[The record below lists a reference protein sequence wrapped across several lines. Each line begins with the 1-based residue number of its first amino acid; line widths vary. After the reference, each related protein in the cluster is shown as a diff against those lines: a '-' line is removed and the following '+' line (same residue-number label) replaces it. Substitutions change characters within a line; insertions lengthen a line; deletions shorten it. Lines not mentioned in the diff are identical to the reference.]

1 MTVLVIGAS
10 DRAIRQLREIAPSG
24 VDIVSEAVAEADWM
38 IVATTDQRVEAV
50 RSRGLE
56 ALRVL
61 EFPEIASEL
70 DSVTK
75 DALRS
80 ALVRMGG
87 IGGSRPLLSA
97 IGLAVVR
104 PFVRRNEKRTVNDA
118 AAMPVDDPER
128 LAQSGV
134 LPPMPVGARLDD
146 LLAESERTRAK
157 RALAQI
163 VRIPSGRS

>member
-10 DRAIRQLREIAPSG
+10 DRAVRQLREIAPSG

-50 RSRGLE
+50 RSRGL
-56 ALRVL
+56 AAFRVL

-70 DSVTK
+70 DAGTT

-80 ALVRMGG
+80 ALVKMSG
-87 IGGSRPLLSA
+87 IGGWRPLLSS

-104 PFVRRNEKRTVNDA
+104 PFVRRNARTVNDG